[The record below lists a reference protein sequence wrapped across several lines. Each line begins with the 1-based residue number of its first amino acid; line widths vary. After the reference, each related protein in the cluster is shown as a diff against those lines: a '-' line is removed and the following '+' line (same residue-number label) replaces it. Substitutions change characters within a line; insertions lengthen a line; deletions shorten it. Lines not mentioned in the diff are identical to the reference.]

1 MMNKELELI
10 NKVQEINKLLYEISV
25 IIGNRE
31 YEVEL
36 NEDSWGE
43 TLDGKPLKK
52 IPSIEIKII
61 DRY

>member
-1 MMNKELELI
+1 MNKELELI
-10 NKVQEINKLLYEISV
+10 DKVQEINKLLYEISV

-36 NEDSWGE
+36 NRDGWGI
-43 TLDGKPLKK
+43 TPDGKDLEK
-52 IPSIEIKII
+52 IPSIEIKVI